1 MRQPHQRT
9 APGNAA
15 GDEAE
20 ARLRILRA
28 AERLIATHGYAG
40 ASLRTIMAEAEVNNA
55 SIHYYFGNKQAL
67 LRAIFDMRISAMNE
81 ERDARFAAI
90 EAAVGDGRPRTAD
103 VLRAFIQPAIRRARQ
118 SDGEFFNRVS
128 ALCSVDPDPAVRQVV
143 FDAYDQVS
151 RRFTALLRRAC
162 PHLSDQAFYW
172 RLHCVYG
179 SMMYIRSDNGRVAHL
194 LGELGEAFAGQ
205 ANEELIAVLTAGLDA
220 PAAGPAAEAGK

>member
-9 APGNAA
+9 APGNAV
-15 GDEAE
+15 GDETE

-28 AERLIATHGYAG
+28 AERLVAQHGYAG

-67 LRAIFDMRISAMNE
+67 LRAVFDMRISDMNA
-81 ERDARFAAI
+81 ERNTRFDAI
-90 EAAVGDGRPRTAD
+90 EQAAGDGRPDTAQ
-103 VLRAFIQPAIRRARQ
+103 VLRAFIQPAIQRSRQ
-118 SDGEFFNRVS
+118 SDGQFFNRVS

-151 RRFTALLRRAC
+151 RRFTALLRRSC

-194 LGELGEAFAGQ
+194 VGELATEAPGQ
-205 ANEELIAVLTAGLDA
+205 ANEELIVVLTAGLSA
-220 PAAGPAAEAGK
+220 PAIEVAP

>member
-55 SIHYYFGNKQAL
+55 SIHYYFGTKQAL
-67 LRAIFDMRISAMNE
+67 LRAIFDLRISAMNE
-81 ERDARFAAI
+81 EREARLDAI
-90 EAAVGDGRPRTAD
+90 EAAAGDGRPDTAE
-103 VLRAFIQPAIRRARQ
+103 VLRAFIEPAIRRTRQ
-118 SDGEFFNRVS
+118 SGGEYFNRVS
-128 ALCSVDPDPAVRQVV
+128 ALCSVDPDQTVRQVV
-143 FDAYDQVS
+143 FDAYDKVA
-151 RRFTALLRRAC
+151 RRFTNLLRRAC
-162 PHLSDQAFYW
+162 AHLSDEAFYW

-179 SMMYIRSDNGRVAHL
+179 SMMYIRSDNGRVAFL
-194 LGELGEAFAGQ
+194 VGEIGPGTPGQ
-205 ANEELIAVLTAGLDA
+205 ANEELIAVLTAGLEA
-220 PAAGPAAEAGK
+220 PAVGVRP